1 MKKYFYS
8 NGQEQV
14 GPLTLEELKQQDIQ
28 PKTLIWFEG
37 LEEWTPAGELVDMRH
52 ILELK
57 PPPIL
62 REEKNESIEVEKKT
76 EETTENNKKQLKKYK
91 YVDGWLLLLCFALT
105 IGSPLRTLYNLITSY
120 NEVSQFFQQF
130 PGLQNWFYIDGFLS
144 LFLMVLSIFA
154 GISLW
159 SIKPG
164 AVKKAKNYLLIF
176 LGYTVIAAF
185 LPFIVGLPSEF
196 NDVMVP
202 EVVNG
207 TIQSLLYFGIWYWYL
222 NVSKRVKATYIM

>member
-37 LEEWTPAGELVDMRH
+37 LEEWTPAGELVEMRH

-76 EETTENNKKQLKKYK
+76 EETTENK
-91 YVDGWLLLLCFALT
+91 F
-105 IGSPLRTLYNLITSY
+105 GSQILASTPATL
-120 NEVSQFFQQF
+120 F
-130 PGLQNWFYIDGFLS
+130 GFL
-144 LFLMVLSIFA
+144 LEF
-154 GISLW
+154 
-159 SIKPG
+159 
-164 AVKKAKNYLLIF
+164 LIF
-176 LGYTVIAAF
+176 KTALIFSSFVI
-185 LPFIVGLPSEF
+185 
-196 NDVMVP
+196 
-202 EVVNG
+202 
-207 TIQSLLYFGIWYWYL
+207 
-222 NVSKRVKATYIM
+222 VS